1 MSLRVTQK
9 ITTQMMGMISMP
21 KKNPKHRVYSRP
33 IKPVKEMTE
42 AEIDAFAEKMF
53 ARIMSTLPERKERD
67 KK

>member
-1 MSLRVTQK
+1 
-9 ITTQMMGMISMP
+9 MMGMISMP

-53 ARIMSTLPERKERD
+53 ARIMGTLPERKERD

>member
-21 KKNPKHRVYSRP
+21 KKNPKRRVYSRP

-42 AEIDAFAEKMF
+42 AEIDAFAEEMYN
-53 ARIMSTLPERKERD
+53 RIMGTLPERKVDDE
-67 KK
+67 K